1 LNRACNLP
9 DVSTIV
15 TTLLLLG
22 PLLILGE
29 MVRALV
35 MEGMIAPPQPRRPI
49 GVEWHVV
56 AIAVFF
62 LLVLVLPAVVL
73 MFAGQR
79 PSEKSSDTSIVWAIA
94 TNFVIVGV
102 VIPFLAVT
110 GRNRLADYGIDGG
123 GWRAEVRFG
132 GLGYLVAMPLVIAI
146 MAAMSSI
153 RGPQTEH
160 PYLKLVESGNDTALI
175 GVAAAAFIAAPLT
188 EELIFR
194 VIFQGLLETRL
205 RPAAAILLPAVAFAA
220 IHGIYDALPLF
231 PLAVVLGIVYHLRRS
246 YVAVVTIHAMFNA
259 TFLLLAVCSRMFG

>member
-1 LNRACNLP
+1 MP
-9 DVSTIV
+9 DVSTIAI
-15 TTLLLLG
+15 TLLLIG
-22 PLLILGE
+22 LLLVLGE
-29 MVRALV
+29 IVRALV
-35 MEGMIAPPQPRRPI
+35 MEDVIAPPQPRRPI
-49 GVEWHVV
+49 VVEWHVV

-73 MFAGQR
+73 LATGQR
-79 PSEKSSDTSIVWAIA
+79 PSEKVSDASIVWAIA

-110 GRNRLADYGIDGG
+110 GRNRLADYGIGG
-123 GWRAEVRFG
+123 RGWRAEVRFG
-132 GLGYLVAMPLVIAI
+132 GLGFLVAMPLVIAI
-146 MAAMSSI
+146 LAAMSSI

-160 PYLKLVESGNDTALI
+160 PYLKLVETGNETVVI
-175 GVAAAAFIAAPLT
+175 GVAVAAVIAAPLT

-205 RPAAAILLPAVAFAA
+205 RPAAAILLPALAFAA
-220 IHGIYDALPLF
+220 IHGIYDALPLL

-259 TFLLLAVCSRMFG
+259 TFLLLALCTRMLG

>member
-1 LNRACNLP
+1 LP
-9 DVSTIV
+9 DVSAIV

-22 PLLILGE
+22 LLLVLGE
-29 MVRALV
+29 IARALV
-35 MEGMIAPPQPRRPI
+35 MEELITPPQPRRPI
-49 GVEWHVV
+49 AVEWHVV

-62 LLVLVLPAVVL
+62 LLVFVLPAVVQL
-73 MFAGQR
+73 ATGQG
-79 PSEKSSDTSIVWAIA
+79 PPQKDSDASVVWAIA

-110 GRNRLADYGIDGG
+110 GRNRLADYGIDGR

-132 GLGYLVAMPLVIAI
+132 GIGFLIAMPLVIAI
-146 MAAMSSI
+146 LAAMSSI

-160 PYLKLVESGNDTALI
+160 PYLKLVETGNETVVI
-175 GVAAAAFIAAPLT
+175 GVAVAAVIAAPLT

-194 VIFQGLLETRL
+194 IIFQGLLETRL
-205 RPAAAILLPAVAFAA
+205 RPAAAILLPALAFAS

-259 TFLLLAVCSRMFG
+259 TFLLLALCTRMLG